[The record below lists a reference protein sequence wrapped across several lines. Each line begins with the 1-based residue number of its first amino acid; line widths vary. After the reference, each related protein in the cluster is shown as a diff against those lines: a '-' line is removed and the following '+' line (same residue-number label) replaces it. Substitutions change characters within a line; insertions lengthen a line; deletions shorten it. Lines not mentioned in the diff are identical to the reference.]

1 VRLIEPSAQRRWVY
15 TWLGN
20 EATQMVKTSL
30 RKLFESPAA
39 ASLRKQVWKRAAARA
54 SQSAEMVASSYGYRT
69 LDVTEEFFGP
79 GKSKETL
86 FLLGGGSSINDLS
99 DSDFAHMK
107 FHTSIGFNVWAIH
120 PFVPDAY
127 SFETGKQ
134 EDGPSEDTRFI
145 SQQLLR
151 QDVIRAGPKFLFL
164 RPTLPSNPK
173 NLVQV
178 PQELHNNQ
186 YLYGRANLPTRD
198 HSNLFTDVHQ
208 ILQCYK
214 MGEAPSNVLLDNGA
228 TVIRML
234 VFGALQGF
242 KSIVLT
248 GIDLDDRPYFWLA
261 PEYRH
266 GSPEVSRIFPRRSG
280 VPHDTLETVDRP
292 FPVDQVIVAL
302 RKALQEDFGITVYVG
317 SSRSTLAPGV
327 PVYPWPKN

>member
-1 VRLIEPSAQRRWVY
+1 ML
-15 TWLGN
+15 
-20 EATQMVKTSL
+20 KTSL
-30 RKLFESPAA
+30 RKLFESPVA
-39 ASLRKQVWKRAAARA
+39 ASLRKHVWKRAAARA
-54 SQSAEMVASSYGYRT
+54 SKSADMVASSHGYQT
-69 LDVTEEFFGP
+69 LDVTEDFFGP

-99 DSDFAHMK
+99 DSDFAHMR

-127 SFETGKQ
+127 SFETGKE
-134 EDGPSEDTRFI
+134 EDGPSEDTQFI

-151 QDVIRAGPKFLFL
+151 QDVMQSRPKFLFL
-164 RPTLPSNPK
+164 RPTLPASPK

-178 PQELHNNQ
+178 PQELHKNQ
-186 YLYGRANLPTRD
+186 YIYGRANLPTRD
-198 HSNLFTDVHQ
+198 HSNLLADVHQ
-208 ILQCYK
+208 ILQSYQ
-214 MGEAPSNVLLDNGA
+214 MGEAPHNVLLDNGA

-261 PEYRH
+261 PEYH
-266 GSPEVSRIFPRRSG
+266 YGSPEICRTFPRRSG

-302 RKALQEDFGITVYVG
+302 STALYEDFDITVYVG
-317 SSRSTLAPGV
+317 SSRSTLAPRI
-327 PVYPWPKN
+327 PVYSWPKDQYQGATSM

>member
-1 VRLIEPSAQRRWVY
+1 
-15 TWLGN
+15 
-20 EATQMVKTSL
+20 MVKTSL

-39 ASLRKQVWKRAAARA
+39 ASLRKQVWKSAAARA

-69 LDVTEEFFGP
+69 LDTTEDFFEP

-99 DSDFAHMK
+99 DNDFAHIRSQA
-107 FHTSIGFNVWAIH
+107 SIGFNVWAIH

-127 SFETGKQ
+127 SFETGKE
-134 EDGPSEDTRFI
+134 EDGPSEDTQFV

-164 RPTLPSNPK
+164 RPTLPASPK

-186 YLYGRANLPTRD
+186 FMYGRANLPTRD
-198 HSNLFTDVHQ
+198 RSNLLTDVHQ
-208 ILQCYK
+208 ILQSYK
-214 MGEAPSNVLLDNGA
+214 IGEAPHNVLLDNGA
-228 TVIRML
+228 TVVRML

-242 KSIVLT
+242 KRIVLT
-248 GIDLDDRPYFWLA
+248 GIDLDDRPYFWMA

-266 GSPEVSRIFPRRSG
+266 GSPEISRIFPRRSG

-292 FPVDQVIVAL
+292 FPVDHVIVAL

-317 SSRSTLAPGV
+317 SPRSTLAPRI
-327 PVYPWPKN
+327 PVYSWPKDQY